1 MEQVPFSGGGPAL
14 TALLGGHVDLL
25 VANTGEVKSLVESDE
40 VRVLATTQEDAIEDE
55 VFADVPTLIEKG
67 FDVNLQVWQGIGA
80 PKGIPSDIKEVLE
93 KGFEEIINDPEFIEE
108 AEKIGIDVIIWMQM
122 NLKNY
127 GNINVEYLVRL

>member
-1 MEQVPFSGGGPAL
+1 MI
-14 TALLGGHVDLL
+14 LLAFWGLQ
-25 VANTGEVKSLVESDE
+25 NY
-40 VRVLATTQEDAIEDE
+40 DAIEDE

-108 AEKIGIDVIIWMQM
+108 AEKIGIDV
-122 NLKNY
+122 NY
-127 GNINVEYLVRL
+127 MDADEFEELWEYQIGRASCRGRMGQ